1 MRGRKNERNRPQGQ
15 RKFSVVGTTT
25 IGLTPI
31 REPSL
36 IPHKSV
42 SWFPILHTHTI
53 EVKIQRS
60 LTSRTGDGA
69 LTGDRMSGTLTVKRR
84 NTVPHMNGV
93 VERFTAGVGH
103 CPASSSDGG
112 SPTLP
117 DCPAG
122 ARLLAPPIKIT
133 APSNPH
139 DPAISRHPPR
149 STQPHAPKC
158 ASHHAHITT
167 ATTLAAIQNP
177 TNKPNHTHAHPAKP
191 SKCQPSLT
199 HNEDSAPPP
208 PKVPATTRT

>member
-69 LTGDRMSGTLTVKRR
+69 LTGDRMSGTLTVK
-84 NTVPHMNGV
+84 P
-93 VERFTAGVGH
+93 EY
-103 CPASSSDGG
+103 CPAHER
-112 SPTLP
+112 
-117 DCPAG
+117 CRG
-122 ARLLAPPIKIT
+122 AFHRRRGALSGVIVGWCL
-133 APSNPH
+133 
-139 DPAISRHPPR
+139 
-149 STQPHAPKC
+149 
-158 ASHHAHITT
+158 
-167 ATTLAAIQNP
+167 
-177 TNKPNHTHAHPAKP
+177 AHPAGLSCRCPPP
-191 SKCQPSLT
+191 SPTHQNHRTLKSARPRHISASAAQHPTPRAQMCQPPRA
-199 HNEDSAPPP
+199 HNHRNNPSRNPKPNKQAKPHTRPSRQTL
-208 PKVPATTRT
+208 KVPAVTHT

>member
-1 MRGRKNERNRPQGQ
+1 MKETDPRGKGNSRSLVLLPLALLPFGNPALFHTSRFLGFQSYTRTPSRSKSRGRRRP
-15 RKFSVVGTTT
+15 
-25 IGLTPI
+25 
-31 REPSL
+31 
-36 IPHKSV
+36 
-42 SWFPILHTHTI
+42 
-53 EVKIQRS
+53 
-60 LTSRTGDGA
+60 RTGDGA